1 MNAVGDSEGPG
12 VQQSLLLTQPQPQ
25 DRASF
30 IASACNAHACAVID
44 AWPSWPGGKLAL
56 VGPEGS
62 GKSHLA
68 MAWAMKLN
76 AQVVEAADCA
86 ATAFTTGRAVLV
98 ENADRGADDQA
109 LFHLFERAAPDAP
122 LLLTARTAPR
132 AWATD
137 MPDLRSRLAALMVAE
152 LQTPDDVV
160 LEGVLA
166 RYFRER
172 NIRPRKNVLEYLVR
186 RIERSAPAARAV
198 VERID
203 VAAASDGR
211 SVTRDLAREVLGADP
226 GEPELVNPPRQ
237 GA

>member
-1 MNAVGDSEGPG
+1 
-12 VQQSLLLTQPQPQ
+12 
-25 DRASF
+25 
-30 IASACNAHACAVID
+30 
-44 AWPSWPGGKLAL
+44 
-56 VGPEGS
+56 
-62 GKSHLA
+62 
-68 MAWAMKLN
+68 
-76 AQVVEAADCA
+76 
-86 ATAFTTGRAVLV
+86 
-98 ENADRGADDQA
+98 
-109 LFHLFERAAPDAP
+109 
-122 LLLTARTAPR
+122 
-132 AWATD
+132 

-211 SVTRDLAREVLGADP
+211 SVTRDLAREVLGADLIEP
-226 GEPELVNPPRQ
+226 GPVKPPGR